1 MANEYVINKGIN
13 VISTLIR
20 TYNLQNVRVPDA
32 RDQQYTTQIGV
43 TQDETRPSK
52 MANMGSVPVFVDLKL
67 LGGNYI
73 DNLTGKNVSFADITI
88 DTVLITVQLSMNII
102 KTAIQG
108 RDGTVKEYIGKDDA
122 KVTIQG
128 VICGANGVYPK
139 EEVSA
144 LLQWINAPI
153 SKGVTCGYLQN
164 LGIDNLVVED
174 ATIPQIAGG
183 YSYQTFTINCI
194 SDLPVELTIA

>member
-139 EEVSA
+139 EEVAA